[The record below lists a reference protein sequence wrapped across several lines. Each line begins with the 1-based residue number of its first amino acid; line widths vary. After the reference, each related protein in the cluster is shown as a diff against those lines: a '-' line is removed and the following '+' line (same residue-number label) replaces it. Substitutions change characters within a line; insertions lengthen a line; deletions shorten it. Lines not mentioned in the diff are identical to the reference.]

1 MLAAPGW
8 LESSWVQSSA
18 RLCLPL
24 PSDLYLQTLSVSQCF
39 PTPFFQL
46 IYQTGSSLGIHLS
59 EFWKPLRHCS
69 KGMAPLMPGHADG
82 KVDRKQEKPEKI
94 LFLHPVV
101 LEALTLYY
109 CIA

>member
-46 IYQTGSSLGIHLS
+46 IYQTGSSLGIHL
-59 EFWKPLRHCS
+59 
-69 KGMAPLMPGHADG
+69 MPGHADG
-82 KVDRKQEKPEKI
+82 QVDRKQEKPEKI